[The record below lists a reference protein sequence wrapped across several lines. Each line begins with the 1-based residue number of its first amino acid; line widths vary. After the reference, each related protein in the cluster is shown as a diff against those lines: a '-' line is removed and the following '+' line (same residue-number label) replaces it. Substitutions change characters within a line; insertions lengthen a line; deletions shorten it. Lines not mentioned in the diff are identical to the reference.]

1 MMITAQARD
10 LRALRDTMMI
20 IPRAKDT
27 MMMTT
32 ARARDMVDTPRSARV
47 PRRERPAKEERARR
61 DPKARVMERVTQ
73 KEKDTSMT
81 TMAREEREARE
92 ARATTMIIAQ
102 AREEKA
108 AKDT

>member
-1 MMITAQARD
+1 MVRVKATTMMIIAQARD
-10 LRALRDTMMI
+10 PRAPRDTMMI
-20 IPRAKDT
+20 IP
-27 MMMTT
+27 

-61 DPKARVMERVTQ
+61 DPKARVTERDTQ